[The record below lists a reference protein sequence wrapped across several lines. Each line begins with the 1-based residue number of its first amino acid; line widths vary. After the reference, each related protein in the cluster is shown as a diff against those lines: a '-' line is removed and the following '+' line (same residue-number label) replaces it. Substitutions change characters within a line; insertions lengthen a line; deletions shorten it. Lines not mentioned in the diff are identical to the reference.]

1 MKLVLE
7 VKKEGILDELLRVL
21 KHFQKDGV
29 EIVHIDE
36 EKEEEW
42 DEEYLEKHWR
52 EIGMATHSADFDDD
66 EELYRACREYYGEK
80 HSD

>member
-1 MKLVLE
+1 MRLVLDVQNE
-7 VKKEGILDELLRVL
+7 DILDELLQVL
-21 KHFQKDGV
+21 RRFQKDGV
-29 EIVHIDE
+29 EIVHIDTE
-36 EKEEEW
+36 EEEEW

-66 EELYRACREYYGEK
+66 EELYRACGEYYGEK